1 MENRNGGALSLPTAT
16 PLPKIGLLIELGRQ
30 RRKEIRHLKQGESTL
45 KWQIEA
51 AATSWREE
59 FGIDA
64 DMEVVP
70 VVLLYRQVEA
80 DYVVIPTHG

>member
-1 MENRNGGALSLPTAT
+1 MENRNGRPLSLRTAT

-30 RRKEIRHLKQGESTL
+30 RRKEIRHLKQGAGTL

-70 VVLLYRQVEA
+70 VVLLYRQVEP